1 MKHPNFNLLPIIAS
15 LLAFPSTSPFVPSIP
30 TTTLRKEIPAT
41 SFRFY
46 ASDDSQ
52 KKPTRKIRIHVD
64 QQVSVRRAANAD
76 SNGEDGDNVSDAAG

>member
-1 MKHPNFNLLPIIAS
+1 L
-15 LLAFPSTSPFVPSIP
+15 
-30 TTTLRKEIPAT
+30 EIPAT

-46 ASDDSQ
+46 ASDDNQ

-76 SNGEDGDNVSDAAG
+76 SNGEDGDDVSDAAG